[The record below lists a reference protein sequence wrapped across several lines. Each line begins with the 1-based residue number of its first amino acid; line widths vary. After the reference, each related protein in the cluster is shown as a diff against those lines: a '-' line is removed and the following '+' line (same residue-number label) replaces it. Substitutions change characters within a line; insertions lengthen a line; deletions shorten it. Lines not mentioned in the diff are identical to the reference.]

1 MAVNLGK
8 VILGFVT
15 LLVGIILTPT
25 IESTVRIQ
33 LVNLT
38 GASATVADLIPLF
51 WILVIISIAVS
62 LMWQGFKDVSD

>member
-1 MAVNLGK
+1 MAINLGK

-25 IESTVRIQ
+25 IESTVRTQ

-38 GASATVADLIPLF
+38 GAAATVADLIPLF
-51 WILVIISIAVS
+51 WVLCIISIAVA
-62 LMWQGFKDVSD
+62 LMWQGFQEVA